1 METLN
6 EIKLQARVE
15 ELERSVASLEN
26 KIFHVKQSLSKNIE
40 ILKKHHN
47 SHLEMV
53 NDNPDSEYFRGL
65 ASDSKFQIELAEMSE
80 HHILQILLYF

>member
-1 METLN
+1 MKTLN

-15 ELERSVASLEN
+15 ELERSVAALEN
-26 KIFHVKQSLSKNIE
+26 KIFHVKQALSKNVE
-40 ILKKHHN
+40 ILKKHHK

-53 NDNPDSEYFRGL
+53 KENPNSEYFKGL
-65 ASDSKFQIELAEMSE
+65 ASDSKFQIEIAEMNE

>member
-1 METLN
+1 MKTLN

-15 ELERSVASLEN
+15 ELEKSVAALEN
-26 KIFHVKQSLSKNIE
+26 KIFHVKQSLSKNVDL
-40 ILKKHHN
+40 LKQHHK

-53 NDNPDSEYFRGL
+53 KENPNSEYFRGL